1 MSLDN
6 FIRLADSLVEFD
18 SEFNENRLPI
28 SSCHAV
34 EVHKLEIK
42 STWSRIK
49 TAYDKFLADRDN
61 NDDEDDSP
69 VDLDTFRT
77 KYKTTYIT
85 YCNLLAKLS
94 ELAEKLRQD
103 ASSKYDSSPIPTH
116 SIEISRLN
124 TDSYSFN
131 LPPCD
136 IEVFNGDYMLWPTF
150 RDLFTAVYIKNSRLS
165 SVEKLFH
172 LTQKTS
178 GEAREIV
185 QKSPLTNMGF
195 DLAWTNLC
203 TRFENRR
210 ILVNLQLKVLFNLQS
225 ISSESGIA
233 LKQLQRDINSSIS
246 ALKMYDIDVESWDP
260 IFVFLCS
267 NRLPDTTLT
276 LWEQGLTDKTSI
288 PKWADLDS
296 FLTNR
301 YRTLESV
308 AELRKTNT
316 NSKVSLS
323 TRKINSFQNNIAAP
337 RCPLCPN
344 EFHVIRKCPSFL
356 EMDYPQKFGLIKKLS
371 LCLNCFSKLHL
382 VKNCN
387 SKNSC
392 GHCRKRH
399 NTLLHRDNSD
409 PNELSE
415 GTTSNLNPNSIPFVQ
430 SDSDPTTS
438 TTSSGVS
445 IQNCFSMNSN
455 GVLLGT
461 AIVNISHMD
470 VKFRARALID
480 SGSEGTLISERLFN
494 RLKLPFRKTTATI
507 SGLNNTVS
515 ATVRKECCFGLSSP
529 LYSGSQISA
538 KALVVPHLAENIPS
552 QTFLPSSFSDLP
564 KIPLA
569 DPLFHNSA
577 KIDILLG
584 GDLIPSIMCSG
595 VRTSVCGSLMAQET
609 IFGWILTGPVST
621 KSTSSNSNIVS
632 YFCEIALDKEISK
645 FWEVEDLPRE
655 RFISPSDK
663 KCEELFKM
671 TTRKSPEGRYIVS
684 LPFKEGYPEKLCL
697 GKSRNSALAQ
707 FFRNESRLLRD
718 PSLKSEYDRVV
729 QEYEDLNHMSK
740 VCDESL
746 NESLTYY
753 LPHHA
758 VIKPESTTTKVR
770 VVFNASSPSSN
781 GLSLN
786 DILYPGPILQS
797 DLPLLIL
804 KWRFF
809 RFVFN
814 ADIQKM
820 YRQILVEPK
829 HTPFQRILFR
839 KNPNSSVQ
847 DYQLNTVTFGVNC
860 APYLAIRTLIQLA
873 EDVEL
878 ENPSASKIL
887 KNSMYV
893 DDVLAG
899 EHTITAAIKAK
910 NNLIHA
916 LGSAGFSLR
925 KWTAN
930 VKDILADLPS
940 NHLLHEDFLDFDDRS
955 TAKTLGIRWN
965 AGSDSFYFVPTEF
978 TEPLKFTKREVLS
991 HIARL
996 FDPAGWLAPCVIVAK
1011 ILMQQIW
1018 AEGTG
1023 WDEVLSPQSLAQWKI
1038 FQSNYSYIKDIHIPR
1053 WINFV
1058 PNSNIQFHGFC
1069 DASEKAYAAVLYIRI
1084 SNNDTV
1090 FTHLISSKTKV
1101 APLKTIS
1108 IPRLELC
1115 GAALLAEMIDSLLP
1129 KLDIERYETVCW
1141 TDSTIVL
1148 SWLAKPP
1155 CFWQTFVANRIS
1167 KICQIID
1174 PSLWHH
1180 VASENNPADIAS
1192 RGVLPQE
1199 MVHNDLWWKGP
1210 TFLRFPNEMF
1220 QDFDHILETDL
1231 EKKPTR
1237 CECAAPKTDNF
1248 PSFVAVVPI
1257 SYSGHIYEIY
1267 TILSIRKVILNGK
1280 PNTPRFLDLAIEHWQ
1295 SSRSD

>member
-344 EFHVIRKCPSFL
+344 EFHVIRKCPRFL

-470 VKFRARALID
+470 IKFRARALID

-786 DILYPGPILQS
+786 DILYPGPILQ
-797 DLPLLIL
+797 
-804 KWRFF
+804 R
-809 RFVFN
+809 
-814 ADIQKM
+814 
-820 YRQILVEPK
+820 
-829 HTPFQRILFR
+829 
-839 KNPNSSVQ
+839 
-847 DYQLNTVTFGVNC
+847 
-860 APYLAIRTLIQLA
+860 
-873 EDVEL
+873 
-878 ENPSASKIL
+878 
-887 KNSMYV
+887 
-893 DDVLAG
+893 
-899 EHTITAAIKAK
+899 
-910 NNLIHA
+910 
-916 LGSAGFSLR
+916 SAGFSLR

-1237 CECAAPKTDNF
+1237 
-1248 PSFVAVVPI
+1248 
-1257 SYSGHIYEIY
+1257 
-1267 TILSIRKVILNGK
+1267 
-1280 PNTPRFLDLAIEHWQ
+1280 
-1295 SSRSD
+1295 